1 MKTLEVSLGDR
12 SYPIYI
18 GSGLISKSELF
29 QPFIAGQ
36 SVYIVSNTTV
46 APLYSKNLFK
56 QFQETPSLFMKLSCL
71 MVSPIKTG
79 LPYRKSLMSCFL
91 RGPTERAS
99 SLP

>member
-1 MKTLEVSLGDR
+1 MKTLQVSLGDR

-18 GSGLISKSELF
+18 GSGLLGKPDLF
-29 QPFIAGQ
+29 KPHIAGQ
-36 SVYIVSNTTV
+36 SIYVVSNTTV
-46 APLYSKNLFK
+46 APLYSK
-56 QFQETPSLFMKLSCL
+56 KLIQTISRDAKSVHEIIL
-71 MVSPIKTG
+71 